1 MSSRHDHSIAEIR
14 HEKPLQWALLLTG
27 GFLIAEI
34 IGAFL
39 TNSLALLSDA
49 AHMASDT
56 AALLIALVAVRMS
69 RRPPDAKRTFGYVR
83 IEAVG
88 AMVNGMMLFAVASY
102 ILWEAVNR
110 FRYPPEI
117 ATTSI
122 LVIAGIGLVVNLIA
136 MYLLKAGSGENL
148 NVKGAYLEVW
158 SDMLSSIAV
167 LIGTVVIIF
176 TDWKIIDSILGV
188 LIGLWILPRTWVL
201 VHEAGNVL
209 MEGAP
214 KGMDTGEIRAAL
226 SAAPGVTSVHDLH
239 VWALS
244 STKSAMA
251 AHIVVPD
258 KDDTTLLQMQLTQ
271 LLETRFGIQ
280 HVTLQ
285 VESSACEG
293 PHCEIAEHI

>member
-1 MSSRHDHSIAEIR
+1 MSSRHNHGIAEIR
-14 HEKPLQWALLLTG
+14 HEKPLQWALLFTG

-110 FRYPPEI
+110 FRYPPEV

-136 MYLLKAGSGENL
+136 MYLLKTGSGENL

-167 LIGTVVIIF
+167 LISTVVIIF

-188 LIGLWILPRTWVL
+188 LIGLWILPRTWAL

-214 KGMDTGEIRAAL
+214 KGMDTGEIRAVL
-226 SAAPGVTSVHDLH
+226 SSAPGVASVHDLH

-258 KDDTTLLQMQLTQ
+258 KDDTTLLQMQLTE

-280 HVTLQ
+280 HITLQ

-293 PHCEIAEHI
+293 PHCKIAEHI